1 MFKEKRL
8 AFFGSAARNGNRFT
22 VYDSYHVRLKTIFIR
37 LGSHV
42 TLNQIGGYPERSR
55 RVSQNAPNVVILGVF
70 WILPQDMVYY
80 RKEIP

>member
-1 MFKEKRL
+1 M
-8 AFFGSAARNGNRFT
+8 FFGCAARNGNRFT
-22 VYDSYHVRLKTIFIR
+22 VYDLYHVRLKTIFIR
-37 LGSHV
+37 LGSQG